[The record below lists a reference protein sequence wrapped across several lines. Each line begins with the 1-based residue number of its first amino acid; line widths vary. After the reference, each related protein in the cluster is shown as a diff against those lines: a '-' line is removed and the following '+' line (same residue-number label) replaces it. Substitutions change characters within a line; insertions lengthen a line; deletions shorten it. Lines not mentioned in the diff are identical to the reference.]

1 MSTFIPPTPAAHK
14 SAEQHE
20 EPSEQDSFNHLL
32 FKVLRLT
39 SEQVQDL
46 NDWMKHRGIPNVHE
60 VIAQNFRKPHA
71 LEDDLQFIRED
82 KPCYIQSNV
91 MISLSL
97 MITYIKHLRYSAK
110 TKYFGPFYYIQI
122 DPQDYDEWR
131 TTPPEEEVHF
141 QTPSKLGSPA
151 TPRSMATSVASESY
165 ITLTNFKKGIKRD
178 ASAYPIFKNE
188 RYYNTFIRHFKA
200 TAKAQGLNSL
210 MHPNFTP
217 GSDEYEQQLFQ
228 DQQDFLYS
236 VLISSLKTDFSEA
249 LVKDHEG
256 DAQLI
261 IELLHEYH
269 TGNSQYSRSE
279 INRITK
285 YLTNIKLDDT
295 WRGTNE
301 SFLMHYNDQLRL
313 LDSLVDSDEKLPD
326 NTRVTFLESAVE
338 SVPDL
343 RRVKITDNVLQ
354 AQLDSTRPITYR
366 SYFDLLKDA
375 AFHLDQATKRGSKIR
390 RTNVHFSGPNNEDDH
405 QNLTSDDH
413 QVIQQEDVC
422 NETPEPLSYSVFQS
436 HFQGSST
443 SSTQKIF
450 LPKPIWEKLS
460 KDQQQ
465 MIIDHNRSLPKSG
478 SSSISTP
485 NKSPSPLPH
494 KPTPQQT
501 AKSQRVH
508 THQSDESTADTT
520 KIETTPSDPLLAMV
534 HQSIHTSNDDASDIT
549 KVLSAK
555 RSRQIQVCKHY
566 IFQHANHTNNQ
577 LVDRGANGGL
587 AGSDMRVIYKTHRK
601 INISGIDNH
610 EVNGLDVVTAATLLN
625 TSLGKVIGI
634 FNEYAHLG
642 KGSSIHSS
650 GQLEWFK
657 THVDEKSIKVGGTQL
672 ITTLDGYSVPLL
684 IKDGLAYATSL
695 GRPTD
700 QDMDTYPHVF
710 FTSPGEWDPSV
721 LDHDPPPLDGL
732 DPSQVLDQPF
742 GDPMFDAY
750 GDFNERIIANL
761 NILLDAPPEDYG
773 SYIAN
778 LHQGSSQEP
787 DWNALRPFF
796 AWTSPSS
803 IQDTFNVTTRHGTAP
818 HTQDYI
824 KKHFKSRNPVFN
836 IPRRSEAVATDTI
849 FCDTP
854 AVDDGST
861 MAQFFCGRDT
871 LVCDAYGIK
880 STKQFINTLSDN
892 IRKRGAMDTLISDGG
907 KYEISKRV
915 TDLLRSLF
923 IQDYQ
928 SEPYHQHQNK
938 AENRFGLAKRYT
950 NTVMNT
956 SGCPAFC
963 WLLCLQYI
971 CVVLNHLA
979 SPTLQGIC
987 PVQALEGTTPDISF
1001 LLHFS
1006 FYEPVYYRIDSSEPD
1021 LNFPS
1026 SSNEKKGYWVGFA
1039 DNQGDSLTWRILTED
1054 TQKIIIRSGVRSALR
1069 TKTNQRLASP
1079 SGEGTTL
1086 PFPIPYSQSQNSLP
1100 LDPLDASTPNFEHF
1114 VKSQTGEDEDNP
1126 IPMANID
1133 IPNLLGRSFLLPP
1146 EDNGERHMA
1155 KVIDIDDH
1163 GQTLEDIKFKL
1174 KINKDQAEEIMSYN
1188 QLMDYIQKGTDAEED
1203 PDSLFKFRDIVAH
1216 QGPLES
1222 TDPNHKGSKYNVMV
1236 EWESGEVTYEPL
1248 TLISKDDPI
1257 TCAVYAKKHDLLDT
1271 TGWKHLKRY
1280 AKTSKRLI
1288 RAVKQSRI
1296 RQVRASVRYQHG
1308 FQVPKDYNDA
1318 MRLDKEN
1325 GNTHWQDAM
1334 DLELTQIHEYKVFK
1348 DTGKAKFNNGK
1359 VVTPDGFQKIRVH
1372 FVYAVKHDGRF
1383 KARLVADGHL
1393 TKEPVESIYSGVVS
1407 LRSLRMVVFLSQLK
1421 NLEIWGADVGNAY
1434 LEAYTDEKL
1443 CIMAGPEFK
1452 ELQGHLLIMVK
1463 ALYGT
1468 RSGGARWH
1476 DRLFDILQEMKFKPS
1491 KADPDVWMRPEPGG
1505 TCYEYIAV
1513 YVDDLAIAAK
1523 DSQAFCNELK
1533 KKYNLKLK
1541 GVGPLEYHLGCTYKK
1556 DPDGT
1561 LAADPRR
1568 YVNKILESF
1577 ERMFKEKPR
1586 KSRPPLEG
1594 GDHPELDTS
1603 ELCDEHQTKQ
1613 FQTLIGQL
1621 QWLISL
1627 GHFDIAVHVMSLS
1640 RFRAQPR
1647 KGHLDRAKRIVGY
1660 LLFLPDG
1667 AIRFRTGE
1675 PDFSSLKDQE
1685 YDWTRTVYS
1694 GACEQIPH
1702 DIPKPLGKHVQTT
1715 HYVDANLHHD
1725 LATGKAVTAALHF
1738 LNQTPIDAYTKRQST
1753 VETATYG
1760 SEFVAARTAV
1770 DQIIDIRTTL
1780 RYLGVPIRD
1789 KSYMIGDNKSVVT
1802 SSTIPNSTISKRH
1815 HLASYHRVREA
1826 IAAKFI
1832 SFHWKDGKSNPAD
1845 ILSKHWEFATVWP
1858 MLKPIL
1864 FWRGETATQLKGSD
1878 RIPSTTPGAEPPR
1891 DAKDSGSARSHS
1903 THPETSSSNQP

>member
-1 MSTFIPPTPAAHK
+1 MSTFIPPTPAATK

-46 NDWMKHRGIPNVHE
+46 NDWMIHRGTPNIHE
-60 VIAQNFRKPHA
+60 VIVQSFRRPHA
-71 LEDDLQFIRED
+71 LEDDLHFIREN
-82 KPCYIQSNV
+82 KTCYIKAHV

-97 MITYIKHLRYSAK
+97 MIAYIKHLRHSGKA
-110 TKYFGPFYYIQI
+110 THFGPFYYIQI

-131 TTPPEEEVHF
+131 IETPEEEIHF

-200 TAKAQGLNSL
+200 TAKAQGLNTL
-210 MHPNFTP
+210 MDPNFTP

-228 DQQDFLYS
+228 EQQDFLYS

-261 IELLHEYH
+261 LELLHEHH

-313 LDSLVDSDEKLPD
+313 LDSLVDPEEKLPD

-354 AQLDSTRPITYR
+354 AQLDSTRPITYK

-375 AFHLDQATKRGSKIR
+375 AFHLDQATKRGNKIR
-390 RTNVHFSGPNNEDDH
+390 RTNVHFSGPNDEGDH
-405 QNLTSDDH
+405 QNPLSDDL
-413 QVIQQEDVC
+413 QAIQQEDVC
-422 NETPEPLSYSVFQS
+422 SEPPEPLSYSVFQS

-450 LPKPIWEKLS
+450 LPKHIWEKLS

-478 SSSISTP
+478 SSSILTP

-501 AKSQRVH
+501 AKSQQVH
-508 THQSDESTADTT
+508 THQSDESTADSS

-534 HQSIHTSNDDASDIT
+534 HQSIHPSDDDASDIT

-684 IKDGLAYATSL
+684 IKDGLAYAISL

-700 QDMDTYPHVF
+700 HDMDSYPHVF
-710 FTSPGEWDPSV
+710 FTSPDEWDPSV

-732 DPSQVLDQPF
+732 DPSQMLDQPF

-761 NILLDAPPEDYG
+761 NILLDAPPEDCR
-773 SYIAN
+773 SYTAN
-778 LHQGSSQEP
+778 LHQSSSQEP

-803 IQDTFNVTTRHGTAP
+803 IQDTFNVTTRHGIAP

-824 KKHFKSRNPVFN
+824 KKHFKSRNLVFN

-849 FCDTP
+849 FSDTP

-923 IQDYQ
+923 IKDYQ

-938 AENRFGLAKRYT
+938 AENQFGLAKRYT

-956 SGCPAFC
+956 SGCPACC

-987 PVQALEGTTPDISF
+987 PIQALEGTTPDISF

-1006 FYEPVYYRIDSSEPD
+1006 FYEPIYYRIDSSEPD

-1026 SSNEKKGYWVGFA
+1026 SSNEKQGYWVGFA
-1039 DNQGDSLTWRILTED
+1039 DNQGDCLTWRILTED

-1069 TKTNQRLASP
+1069 TTTNQRLASS

-1086 PFPIPYSQSQNSLP
+1086 PFPIPYPQQSQLSLP
-1100 LDPLDASTPNFEHF
+1100 LDPLDESNPTFEHF
-1114 VKSQTGEDEDNP
+1114 VNSQSGEDEDNP
-1126 IPMANID
+1126 IPMTNID

-1155 KVIDIDDH
+1155 KIVDIDDH
-1163 GQTLEDIKFKL
+1163 GQPLEDIKFKL
-1174 KINKDQAEEIMSYN
+1174 KIHKDQAEEIMSYN

-1203 PDSLFKFRDIVAH
+1203 PDSLFKFRDIIAH

-1222 TDPNHKGSKYNVMV
+1222 TDPDHKGSRYNVMV
-1236 EWESGEVTYEPL
+1236 EWESGEITYEPL
-1248 TLISKDDPI
+1248 ALISKDDPI
-1257 TCAVYAKKHDLLDT
+1257 TCAVYAKKH
-1271 TGWKHLKRY
+1271 
-1280 AKTSKRLI
+1280 
-1288 RAVKQSRI
+1288 
-1296 RQVRASVRYQHG
+1296 
-1308 FQVPKDYNDA
+1308 
-1318 MRLDKEN
+1318 E
-1325 GNTHWQDAM
+1325 
-1334 DLELTQIHEYKVFK
+1334 
-1348 DTGKAKFNNGK
+1348 
-1359 VVTPDGFQKIRVH
+1359 
-1372 FVYAVKHDGRF
+1372 
-1383 KARLVADGHL
+1383 
-1393 TKEPVESIYSGVVS
+1393 
-1407 LRSLRMVVFLSQLK
+1407 
-1421 NLEIWGADVGNAY
+1421 
-1434 LEAYTDEKL
+1434 
-1443 CIMAGPEFK
+1443 
-1452 ELQGHLLIMVK
+1452 
-1463 ALYGT
+1463 
-1468 RSGGARWH
+1468 
-1476 DRLFDILQEMKFKPS
+1476 
-1491 KADPDVWMRPEPGG
+1491 
-1505 TCYEYIAV
+1505 
-1513 YVDDLAIAAK
+1513 
-1523 DSQAFCNELK
+1523 

-1568 YVNKILESF
+1568 YVNKILESY
-1577 ERMFKEKPR
+1577 ERMFMEKPR

-1627 GHFDIAVHVMSLS
+1627 GRFDIAVHVMSLS
-1640 RFRAQPR
+1640 RFRAQSR

-1675 PDFSSLKDQE
+1675 PDFSSLRDQE

-1725 LATGKAVTAALHF
+1725 LATGKAVTAVLHF

-1789 KSYMIGDNKSVVT
+1789 MSYMFGDNRSVVT

-1891 DAKDSGSARSHS
+1891 DAKDSGSARPHS
-1903 THPETSSSNQP
+1903 THPETSSTNRP

>member
-1 MSTFIPPTPAAHK
+1 MSILIPPTPASNK
-14 SAEQHE
+14 STEQHQ

-32 FKVLRLT
+32 YKVLRLT
-39 SEQVQDL
+39 SQQVQDL
-46 NDWMKHRGIPNVHE
+46 NGWMEHRGIPNVHE
-60 VIAQNFRKPHA
+60 VIAQNYRKPHT
-71 LEDDLQFIRED
+71 LENNLKFITQG
-82 KPCYIQSNV
+82 KTCYIQSNV
-91 MISLSL
+91 MLSLSL
-97 MITYIKHLRYSAK
+97 MITYIRYRQYSTK
-110 TKYFGPFYYIQI
+110 SKYFGPFYYIQI

-131 TTPPEEEVHF
+131 FTPPEEE
-141 QTPSKLGSPA
+141 
-151 TPRSMATSVASESY
+151 
-165 ITLTNFKKGIKRD
+165 I
-178 ASAYPIFKNE
+178 
-188 RYYNTFIRHFKA
+188 
-200 TAKAQGLNSL
+200 
-210 MHPNFTP
+210 
-217 GSDEYEQQLFQ
+217 
-228 DQQDFLYS
+228 
-236 VLISSLKTDFSEA
+236 
-249 LVKDHEG
+249 
-256 DAQLI
+256 
-261 IELLHEYH
+261 
-269 TGNSQYSRSE
+269 
-279 INRITK
+279 
-285 YLTNIKLDDT
+285 
-295 WRGTNE
+295 
-301 SFLMHYNDQLRL
+301 
-313 LDSLVDSDEKLPD
+313 
-326 NTRVTFLESAVE
+326 
-338 SVPDL
+338 
-343 RRVKITDNVLQ
+343 
-354 AQLDSTRPITYR
+354 
-366 SYFDLLKDA
+366 
-375 AFHLDQATKRGSKIR
+375 
-390 RTNVHFSGPNNEDDH
+390 HFSGPNDEDEY
-405 QNLTSDDH
+405 QNLSSDDN
-413 QVIQQEDVC
+413 QVIQQENFC
-422 NETPEPLSYSVFQS
+422 SEPPEPLSYSLFQS

-443 SSTQKIF
+443 SNTQKIF
-450 LPKPIWEKLS
+450 LPKPTWEKPS

-465 MIIDHNRSLPKSG
+465 MIIDHKPNSG
-478 SSSISTP
+478 SPHLSTP
-485 NKSPSPLPH
+485 NKSPSPFPH
-494 KPTPQQT
+494 LPTPQQT
-501 AKSQRVH
+501 AKSQQVH
-508 THQSDESTADTT
+508 THQSDESTTDTIKT
-520 KIETTPSDPLLAMV
+520 ETIPSDPLLAMA
-534 HQSIHTSNDDASDIT
+534 HQSINTSDDAASDISN
-549 KVLSAK
+549 VLLVK
-555 RSRQIQVCKHY
+555 RSSQIQVCQCY
-566 IFQHANHTNNQ
+566 PFQHANHTNQQ
-577 LVDRGANGGL
+577 LVDHGANGGL
-587 AGSDMRVIYKTHRK
+587 AGSDMRGIHRTYRK
-601 INISGIDNH
+601 IKIQDIDNH
-610 EVNGLDVVTAATLLN
+610 EVTCLDVVTAATLLN
-625 TSLGKVIGI
+625 TPQGKAIGI
-634 FNEYAHLG
+634 FNEYAYLW

-650 GQLEWFK
+650 GQLEWFQ
-657 THVDEKSIKVGGTQL
+657 TNVDETSVKVGGTQL
-672 ITTLDGYSVPLL
+672 ITTLDGYSVPPL

-695 GRPTD
+695 GRSTD
-700 QDMDTYPHVF
+700 QDINTYPHVF
-710 FTSPGEWDPSV
+710 ITSPDEWDPS
-721 LDHDPPPLDGL
+721 
-732 DPSQVLDQPF
+732 QVPDQPF

-750 GDFNERIIANL
+750 GDFNEPIIANL
-761 NILLDAPPEDYG
+761 NTLLDAPPGDCG
-773 SYIAN
+773 SYTEISSVFTAN
-778 LHQGSSQEP
+778 LHQSSPQEP
-787 DWNALRPFF
+787 DWNTQHPFL

-803 IQDTFNVTTRHGTAP
+803 IKDTFNVTTRHGTAP

-824 KKHFKSRNPVFN
+824 KKHFKSCNPVFS
-836 IPRRSEAVATDTI
+836 IPRCSEAVATDTI
-849 FCDTP
+849 FSDTP
-854 AVDDGST
+854 AVDDGPT
-861 MAQFFCGRDT
+861 MAQFVCGHDT
-871 LVCDAYGIK
+871 FVCDAYGIK
-880 STKQFINTLSDN
+880 STIQFINTLSDN
-892 IRKRGAMDTLISDGG
+892 IRKRGAMDTLTSDGG
-907 KYEISKRV
+907 KYEISKGV
-915 TDLLRSLF
+915 TDLLHSLF

-928 SEPYHQHQNK
+928 SEPYHQDQNK
-938 AENRFGLAKRYT
+938 DENCFGTAKRCT

-956 SGCPAFC
+956 SGCRACC

-971 CVVLNHLA
+971 CVVLHHLA

-987 PVQALEGTTPDISF
+987 PAPALQGATPDLSF
-1001 LLHFS
+1001 MLHFS

-1039 DNQGDSLTWRILTED
+1039 DNQGDCLTWRILTED
-1054 TQKIIIRSGVRSALR
+1054 THKIIIRSGVRSALR
-1069 TKTNQRLASP
+1069 TTTNQHLASP

-1086 PFPIPYSQSQNSLP
+1086 PFPIPYPQQSQISLP
-1100 LDPLDASTPNFEHF
+1100 LDALDESTPTFEHF
-1114 VKSQTGEDEDNP
+1114 VNSQSGEDEDNP

-1155 KVIDIDDH
+1155 KIIDIDDH
-1163 GQTLEDIKFKL
+1163 GQPLEDIKFKL
-1174 KINKDQAEEIMSYN
+1174 KINKDQAVEIMSYN
-1188 QLMDYIQKGTDAEED
+1188 QLMDYIQKGTEAEED

-1222 TDPNHKGSKYNVMV
+1222 TDPDHKGSKYNVLV
-1236 EWESGEVTYEPL
+1236 EWETGEVTYEPL

-1257 TCAVYAKKHDLLDT
+1257 TCAVYAKKHVLLDT

-1296 RQVRASVRYQHG
+1296 RQVRASARYQHG

-1318 MRLDKEN
+1318 IRLDKEN
-1325 GNTHWQDAM
+1325 SNTHWQDAM
-1334 DLELTQIHEYKVFK
+1334 DLELSQIHEYNVFK
-1348 DTGKAKFNNGK
+1348 DTGKAQFQNGK

-1407 LRSLRMVVFLSQLK
+1407 LRSLRMVVFLSQL
-1421 NLEIWGADVGNAY
+1421 NDLEIWGADVGNAY

-1443 CIMAGPEFK
+1443 CIIAGPEFK
-1452 ELQGHLLIMVK
+1452 ELQGYLLIMIK

-1476 DRLFDILQEMKFKPS
+1476 DRLFDILQELKFKPS

-1513 YVDDLAIAAK
+1513 YVDDLAIVAK
-1523 DSQAFCNELK
+1523 DPQAFCNELK

-1568 YVNKILESF
+1568 YVNKILESY

-1603 ELCDEHQTKQ
+1603 ELCDDHQTKQ

-1627 GHFDIAVHVMSLS
+1627 GRFDIAVHVMSLS

-1685 YDWTRTVYS
+1685 YDWTRSVYS

-1725 LATGKAVTAALHF
+1725 LATGKAVTAALHV

-1770 DQIIDIRTTL
+1770 DQIIDILTTL

-1789 KSYMIGDNKSVVT
+1789 KSYMFGENRSVVT

-1832 SFHWKDGKSNPAD
+1832 SFHWKDGK
-1845 ILSKHWEFATVWP
+1845 AT
-1858 MLKPIL
+1858 LL
-1864 FWRGETATQLKGSD
+1864 
-1878 RIPSTTPGAEPPR
+1878 
-1891 DAKDSGSARSHS
+1891 
-1903 THPETSSSNQP
+1903 TSSANIGSLQLCGPCSSLSCSGGARLPPS